1 MGRLLVFFIM
11 CSSCYF
17 YNSIRIA
24 PSSSVQLPTERMDF
38 FATTTVGLEKVLAQ
52 EIKSLPQ
59 ASRIVINK
67 GWLATLIIAS
77 L

>member
-1 MGRLLVFFIM
+1 
-11 CSSCYF
+11 
-17 YNSIRIA
+17 
-24 PSSSVQLPTERMDF
+24 MDF
-38 FATTTVGLEKVLAQ
+38 FATTTIGLEKVLAQ

-67 GWLATLIIAS
+67 GWLAILILAC

>member
-1 MGRLLVFFIM
+1 
-11 CSSCYF
+11 
-17 YNSIRIA
+17 
-24 PSSSVQLPTERMDF
+24 MDF

-67 GWLATLIIAS
+67 GWLTTLIIAS